1 MRYAVWLIALA
12 LGAVGAARAQSSE
25 PSWIRLSAYTDHTSV
40 PQGGTLRIVVAL
52 DIEGGYHVNA
62 HHPSQKFQIP
72 TVLTPEP
79 SAAVRWGP
87 VHYPPGQLFAPVWA
101 EGEKLSVYAGRTLL
115 LVEAQVADDAPTGE
129 TPLRLKLSYQGCD
142 ARSCYQPASQEAV
155 ATVRIIEKGGAAA
168 GANQAIFRE
177 AEAGLAP
184 AAPPQS
190 IRFEG
195 ETNLAATFERGMAAY
210 LASLL
215 LFGLLLNLTPCVFPL
230 IPVTMTVFAQQ
241 GESRA
246 AKVLPHAVLYV
257 LGLAATFTLVGVLA
271 ALAGRSMGLVLQH
284 PVGVLGVVAVLAVM
298 MASTFGAF
306 EIRLPSGAMGKLGA
320 RRGLAGSLFMGL
332 VMGLVASPCVGP
344 FLIALITF
352 IAAKGSAALGA
363 VSFFVTGLGLG
374 IPYLFL
380 GLFTGLINRFPRG
393 GAWLIWTKRLMGMML
408 AGLILYFIR
417 QYIAEAFFWP
427 LVLATFIFAA
437 VYLALLEGLSRRPF
451 TRRFLAARLITG
463 AVILAAG
470 IMTYADATRERPE
483 AQWTAWEA
491 GLLEKA
497 AAAKKPAILYFGAD
511 WCIAC
516 KEWHAHVF
524 SDPGVVQASERFVR
538 IYADV
543 TKPPEGAFKDF
554 AERFQATNPP
564 VVIVFGGDGKI
575 WKAYRNPPAVEQ
587 FAETLR
593 EEELQTQFNL
603 AADGALDFVITHTG
617 GGVYEVP
624 TEANPATSTLNIQH

>member
-1 MRYAVWLIALA
+1 MRRALLGLALAMA
-12 LGAVGAARAQSSE
+12 LGAFGAAYAQPAE
-25 PSWIRLSAYTDHTSV
+25 HSWLRVSPYVNPTSV
-40 PQGGTLRIVVAL
+40 PQGGAFGIAVVL
-52 DIEGGYHVNA
+52 DLEGDYHVNA
-62 HHPSQKFQIP
+62 YQTSQGFQIP
-72 TVLTPEP
+72 TTLTPEP
-79 SAAVRWGP
+79 SGAVRWGA
-87 VHYPPGQLFAPVWA
+87 VRYPPGRLFAPSWA
-101 EGEKLSVYAGRTLL
+101 AGEKFAAYTGRTIL
-115 LVEAQVADDAPTGE
+115 LVEAQVADDAPAGE

-142 ARSCYQPASQEAV
+142 AQSCYPPASREI
-155 ATVRIIEKGGAAA
+155 ATSLRIVEKGGAAVR
-168 GANQAIFRE
+168 ANEALFRE
-177 AEAGLAP
+177 ALQALAP
-184 AAPPQS
+184 AAPPVS

-195 ETNLAATFERGMAAY
+195 ETNLAATFERGLPAY

-230 IPVTMTVFAQQ
+230 IPVTMTVFARQ

-271 ALAGRSMGLVLQH
+271 ALAGRSMGLVLQS
-284 PVGVLGVVAVLAVM
+284 PWGVLGVVAVLAVM

-352 IAAKGSAALGA
+352 VAAKGSVLLGA
-363 VSFFVTGLGLG
+363 VSFFITGLGLG

-417 QYIAEAFFWP
+417 QYVAEAFFWP

-463 AVILAAG
+463 SVILAAG
-470 IMTYADATRERPE
+470 IMTYADATREHPE
-483 AQWTAWEA
+483 VQWTPWQPGAM
-491 GLLEKA
+491 EKA
-497 AAAKKPAILYFGAD
+497 AAEKKPVLLYFGAD
-511 WCIAC
+511 WCTAC
-516 KEWHAHVF
+516 REWHDHIF

-564 VVIVFGGDGKI
+564 VVVLIGRDGQVV
-575 WKAYRNPPAVEQ
+575 KAWRNPPQVVDFIA
-587 FAETLR
+587 TLR
-593 EEELQTQFNL
+593 QN
-603 AADGALDFVITHTG
+603 D
-617 GGVYEVP
+617 
-624 TEANPATSTLNIQH
+624 